1 MPKAKEPDFL
11 IVGLEKSGT
20 HWVSG
25 LLNAH
30 PEVACIPFKALFGWQ
45 EKYQQEF
52 FGEVHLF
59 NTLGSLEP
67 GNEEKFSRPLSN
79 FLERNNK
86 FFAEQAALEGK
97 IPKAELYKKFI
108 ERYNELCDMHRRGKK
123 LVGES
128 TPAYIFYL
136 DFIDSFYPG
145 IKKLCIIRDPKD
157 RVVSWNFN
165 QIRKGRKKE
174 MEISDEFA
182 LEYCR
187 TRIMKEYEAMLAYQ
201 GHIHCLTYESLSIA
215 PQEAVKGI
223 LEYLGTD
230 SSLPL
235 IDRMVAEAAF
245 EKVSNQDNN
254 QEGRKKGEELIMS
267 HYRKGIAGDWKN
279 YLTGKQAELI
289 DNLVGEL
296 QQQVFNKYKV
306 ITYK

>member
-1 MPKAKEPDFL
+1 MSEAKEPNFL

-30 PEVACIPFKALFGWQ
+30 PEAACIPFKALFGWQ

-67 GNEEKFSRPLSN
+67 GNEEKFARPIAN

-86 FFAEQAALEGK
+86 FFAVEAALAGK

-108 ERYNELCDMHRRGKK
+108 ERYNELCELHRQGKK

-128 TPAYIFYL
+128 TPAYVFYL

-165 QIRKGRKKE
+165 EIRKNRKKE
-174 MEISDEFA
+174 TEISDAFA
-182 LEYCR
+182 LDYCHS
-187 TRIMKEYEAMLAYQ
+187 RIMKEYEALLAYQ
-201 GHIHCLTYESLSIA
+201 GQIHCFTYESLQSHSS
-215 PQEAVKGI
+215 EVVRGF
-223 LEYLGTD
+223 LEYLGVNTD
-230 SSLPL
+230 QAV
-235 IDRMVAEAAF
+235 IAHMVAEAAF

-254 QEGRKKGEELIMS
+254 LQGRKKGEELIMS

-279 YLTGKQAELI
+279 YLSEKQVKLI
-289 DNLVGEL
+289 DGLTGET
-296 QQQVFNKYKV
+296 QKKVFAKYKV
-306 ITYK
+306 INY

>member
-1 MPKAKEPDFL
+1 MSKAKAPDFL
-11 IVGLEKSGT
+11 ITGLEKSGT

-67 GNEEKFSRPLSN
+67 GNEEKFSRPISN

-86 FFAEQAALEGK
+86 FFSEQASLEGK
-97 IPKAELYKKFI
+97 ISKEELYRKFI
-108 ERYNELCDMHRRGKK
+108 ERYNELCQMHRQGKK
-123 LVGES
+123 IVGES
-128 TPAYIFYL
+128 SPAYVFYL

-145 IKKLCIIRDPKD
+145 IKKLCIIREPKD

-174 MEISDEFA
+174 TEISDEFA
-182 LEYCR
+182 LDYCR
-187 TRIMKEYEAMLAYQ
+187 NRIKKEYEALLAYA
-201 GHIHCLTYESLSIA
+201 GKIHCLTYEALSEHGA
-215 PQEAVKGI
+215 EAVKGI
-223 LEYLGTD
+223 LEYLGVKSD
-230 SSLPL
+230 CALVDHML
-235 IDRMVAEAAF
+235 AEAAF

-254 QEGRKKGEELIMS
+254 LAGRKRGEELIMS
-267 HYRKGIAGDWKN
+267 HYRKGITGDWKN
-279 YLTGKQAELI
+279 YLTERQAKMI
-289 DNLVGEL
+289 DDFLSEL
-296 QQQVFNKYKV
+296 QKQVFNKYKV
-306 ITYK
+306 MTYK

>member
-1 MPKAKEPDFL
+1 MPKANPPDFL

-67 GNEEKFSRPLSN
+67 GSEGKFSRPINN

-86 FFAEQAALEGK
+86 FFAEQAALAGK
-97 IPKAELYKKFI
+97 IPKEELYKKFI
-108 ERYNELCDMHRRGKK
+108 ERYNELCEMHRQGKK
-123 LVGES
+123 MVGES
-128 TPAYIFYL
+128 TPAYVFYL
-136 DFIDSFYPG
+136 DFIDGFYPG

-174 MEISDEFA
+174 TEISDEFA
-182 LEYCR
+182 LDYCQ
-187 TRIMKEYEAMLAYQ
+187 TRIIKEYEALLAYQ
-201 GHIHCLTYESLSIA
+201 GRIHCFTYEALSDS
-215 PQEAVKGI
+215 PREVVRGF
-223 LEYLGTD
+223 LDYLGVD
-230 SSLPL
+230 NSGAV
-235 IDRMVAEAAF
+235 IEHMIKEAAF
-245 EKVSNQDNN
+245 EKVSSQDNN
-254 QEGRKKGEELIMS
+254 LKGRKKGEELIMS
-267 HYRKGIAGDWKN
+267 HYRKGIAGDWRN
-279 YLTGKQAELI
+279 YLTQAQAKLI
-289 DNLVGEL
+289 DNITGDL
-296 QQQVFNKYKV
+296 QRQVFDKYKV
-306 ITYK
+306 LIYK